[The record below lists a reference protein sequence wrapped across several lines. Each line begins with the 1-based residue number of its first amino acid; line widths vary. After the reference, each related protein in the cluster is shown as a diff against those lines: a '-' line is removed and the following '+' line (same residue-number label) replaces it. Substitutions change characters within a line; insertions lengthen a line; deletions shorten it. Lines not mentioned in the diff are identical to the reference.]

1 MKRRASWLAGAL
13 LLVLPSQA
21 LAQQA
26 NCRTIR
32 ALTNADRR
40 DFDDLRFAIGSA
52 SLTLRSGARAPDLE
66 GPTACEIRSAGDQRD
81 IDCRWRFYDLAS
93 ATDFYDNLLVRMR
106 TCIPDPM
113 AAAGIATQVQ
123 GWQVIRRNEA
133 LIGAEFTQTKVELSL
148 VDATRRPDPDAD
160 PIANHYVQ
168 LTVEF
173 EQGD

>member
-1 MKRRASWLAGAL
+1 MKRRASWLAGALL

-40 DFDDLRFAIGSA
+40 DFDDLGFAIGSA

-66 GPTACEIRSAGDQRD
+66 GPTECEIRSAGDHRD
-81 IDCRWRFYDLAS
+81 IDCRWRFYDLAP
-93 ATDFYDNLLVRMR
+93 ATDFYDNLLARMR
-106 TCIPDPM
+106 ACIADAMP
-113 AAAGIATQVQ
+113 AAEIATRTE
-123 GWQVIRRNEA
+123 GWRVLRRHEA
-133 LIGAEFTQTKVELSL
+133 LIAAEFSQTRVELDL
-148 VDATRRPDPDAD
+148 VDATPRSEEP
-160 PIANHYVQ
+160 PIHYVQ
-168 LTVEF
+168 VLVEF